1 MMPNAVS
8 KLPAPQ
14 QARFNLAYTN
24 KLRPIGWWEPD
35 DICVGV
41 VQVWMH
47 ILGEHLPKSVKV
59 DGGGDLIC
67 DGIFGP
73 ETYAAVFS
81 FQGKNSLK
89 RDGMVGHDTLDMI
102 THKLPRTNP
111 PAPTTRNAA
120 VTVAKRP
127 YRCPDGMLICPEP

>member
-1 MMPNAVS
+1 MMPPIVS
-8 KLPAPQ
+8 KLPPPQ

-35 DICVGV
+35 DICVGI
-41 VQVWMH
+41 VQAWMH
-47 ILGEHLPKSVKV
+47 MLKEKLPTSVKV
-59 DGGGDLIC
+59 VAGGDMEC

-73 ETYAAVFS
+73 ETYAAVAS
-81 FQGKNSLK
+81 FQSKNGLK
-89 RDGMVGHDTLDMI
+89 SDGMVGHDTLDMI

-120 VTVAKRP
+120 VTITKRP
-127 YRCPDGMLICPEP
+127 YRCPPGALICPER